1 MDESLLRRD
10 YLEEAGDLAPVSLV
24 DDAVSEE
31 RSNRT
36 ATLRTEPASRRTD
49 RQQLPLLGS
58 SLVHLARIPLRKN
71 STAAFRC
78 RSSVFGSVAVP

>member
-24 DDAVSEE
+24 DDAASEE

-36 ATLRTEPASRRTD
+36 ATLRSEPASRRTESNC
-49 RQQLPLLGS
+49 P
-58 SLVHLARIPLRKN
+58 
-71 STAAFRC
+71 F
-78 RSSVFGSVAVP
+78 